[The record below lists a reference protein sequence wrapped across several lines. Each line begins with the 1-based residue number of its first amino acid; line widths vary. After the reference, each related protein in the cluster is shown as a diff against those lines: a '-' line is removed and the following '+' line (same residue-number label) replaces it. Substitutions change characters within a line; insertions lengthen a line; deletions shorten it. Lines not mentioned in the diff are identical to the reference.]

1 MVSLFLIFV
10 SEHLSFLSMKR
21 QEGEFM
27 ELEEILS
34 RIEERAGKFGGS
46 SSDVHAYFDAHRRV
60 YAELAPHLKDAGIIS
75 EANWLTRRTLGS
87 SQELGIHVRAGDIC
101 YVDFGASAYLF
112 ECGFQHFALIVKLV
126 QYKALVIPMTSN
138 PVQYAQ
144 AYDPVAN
151 PHGRRHLC
159 SIGQPEGML
168 KPSVLFLNDLRFI
181 NTARIIE
188 VRSHLDGDELQRVR
202 KRLQELLDFSSSL
215 EAVKG

>member
-1 MVSLFLIFV
+1 
-10 SEHLSFLSMKR
+10 
-21 QEGEFM
+21 M
-27 ELEEILS
+27 ELKEVLS
-34 RIEERAGKFGGS
+34 RIEAKASACGETAA
-46 SSDVHAYFDAHRRV
+46 DIHAYIDARKHV
-60 YAELAPHLKDAGIIS
+60 YAHLAPHLKDAGIIS

-112 ECGFQHFALIVKLV
+112 ECGFQHFGLIVKLV
-126 QYKALVIPMTSN
+126 QYKALIIPMTSN

-144 AYDPVAN
+144 AYDPTAN

-202 KRLQELLDFSSSL
+202 KRLQELLDFSSSF